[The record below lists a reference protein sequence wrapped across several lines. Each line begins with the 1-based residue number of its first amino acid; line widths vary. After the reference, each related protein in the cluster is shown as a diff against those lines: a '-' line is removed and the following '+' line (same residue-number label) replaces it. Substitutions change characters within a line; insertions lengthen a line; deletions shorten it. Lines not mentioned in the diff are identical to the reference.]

1 MMKRPS
7 VLLGSVLLGAG
18 LMLLP
23 QPPAR
28 AESLALSDSFRIG
41 NAGVL
46 CTAQVQVSDPA
57 LKSLFDRAYRIVC
70 RDAAQPVGSLYAL
83 RGAAPALPAGCP
95 APANFNVAGLP
106 GAVASRCTVD
116 GLSRL
121 RLSVQRGKT
130 LFIAD
135 GLAGY
140 GSALELGLKS
150 MVADAAVVGTVEVA
164 ATEAGDPAAFARI
177 QAGNLEPGQA
187 LAEAYLRNNASSFA
201 ESAEFFDLLVERS
214 RRGTAGFTRSAEY
227 LANQGLQQS
236 NLSRFAEAA
245 RLFTRATQSLDG
257 SDPVASRLVRNAL
270 AQHALNQRQPAAALA
285 ALDRPVSGN
294 IGTTDTARLA
304 QGYIDVP
311 LAQRLNTDDAA
322 LRSLGSGSTTLS
334 PEERVTILD
343 GQAQYLRGVALA
355 ASGQPADAQAA
366 LVQAQRTLAQ
376 VRGGRVLS
384 ILWLRAG
391 VASELSR
398 VAEANGQGPAALA
411 AMAEA
416 VSLTAAQLPQ
426 SAALL
431 ALQARQAALLS
442 RQGQVDQ
449 AASLYR
455 AVVKAAPETPG
466 AGQVLGPLL
475 EPWLALLA
483 GRGDAAAAADLFDAA
498 QILVRP
504 GVAQTQAVLAR
515 ELSGGSD
522 EAAGL
527 FRQSITLSR
536 DIVRAQADLERLQQV
551 DAPNALEQE
560 QLAALREKVST
571 LGRDQTAVLARLA
584 EYPRFRSISGGA
596 VGLASLQ
603 KALRDQE
610 VYLKQIVLGDQAY
623 VLVVARDAAS
633 VHKIGA
639 TAAELGQLV
648 KTIRDSV
655 VIFENG
661 RPTTYP
667 FDAAAARRLYQLV
680 MGPADG
686 PGSRAVLAS
695 RHLIVEPDGALL
707 QLPFNLLLTADDGL
721 AAYQARQDDPNA
733 DAFDARGL
741 AWLGRDRIVST
752 ATSPRA
758 FIDVRSLAASR
769 AQNAY
774 LGLGENAIPAQALP
788 PVLPP
793 MPPPAP
799 PAPPRAKGQKAS
811 PVVAIAAPATEMRP
825 PMTPLPPRDE
835 CDWPLAEWAHPIA
848 SAELKLAADLLKSA
862 GSAVETQANFSDTAV
877 MARKDLRNYKVL
889 HFATHGLVTAPRP
902 ECPARPALLTSF
914 GGDGTDGLL
923 SFREIFDLSLDA
935 DTIILSA
942 CDTAGAATASATRE
956 AGITTGGNF
965 ALDGLV
971 RAFVGAGARAVIA
984 SHWPVPD
991 AFDATRTLITGLFSD
1006 VGRISVGEALR
1017 RSQTRMMDVAE
1028 TSHPYYWSGFAIVGD
1043 AAKPLMSLPS
1053 GQGAGK

>member
-1 MMKRPS
+1 MKRLAALFCS
-7 VLLGSVLLGAG
+7 G
-18 LMLLP
+18 LLP
-23 QPPAR
+23 LAAVPAH
-28 AESLALSDSFRIG
+28 ADGLALADSFRIG

-46 CTAQVQVSDPA
+46 CTGQVQVADPA
-57 LKSLFDRAYRIVC
+57 QKGLFDRAYRIVC

-83 RGAAPALPAGCP
+83 RTGAPPLPAGCP
-95 APANFNVAGLP
+95 EPAAASIAGLP
-106 GAVASRCTVD
+106 GVMASRCTVD
-116 GLSRL
+116 GLTRV
-121 RLSVQRGKT
+121 RYQVQRGKT
-130 LFIAD
+130 LFVAD

-140 GSALELGLKS
+140 ASALELGLKS
-150 MVADAAVVGTVEVA
+150 LVADAPVVGTVDVA

-177 QAGNLEPGQA
+177 QAGSLEPGQA
-187 LAEAYLRNNASSFA
+187 LAEAYVRNNAASFA

-214 RRGTAGFTRSAEY
+214 RRGAAGFTRSAEY

-236 NLSRFAEAA
+236 NLSRFAEAQ
-245 RLFTRATQSLDG
+245 RLFARAVQVLDG

-285 ALDRPVSGN
+285 ALARPVSGN
-294 IGTTDTARLA
+294 VGSTDQARLA

-311 LAQRLNTDDAA
+311 LSQRLNTDDAA
-322 LRSLGSGSTTLS
+322 LRALGSGSTILS
-334 PEERVTILD
+334 PEERAVILD

-355 ASGQPADAQAA
+355 AGGNLAEAQAA
-366 LVQAQRTLAQ
+366 LVQAQRALAQ

-398 VAEANGQGPAALA
+398 VAEANGQGPAAQA

-416 VSLTAAQLPQ
+416 VSLTASQFPQ

-431 ALQARQAALLS
+431 AQQARQAALFA
-442 RQGQVDQ
+442 RQGQADQ

-455 AVVKAAPETPG
+455 AVVKSAPDTPG

-483 GRGDAAAAADLFDAA
+483 ARGDGAAAADLFDAA

-527 FRQSITLSR
+527 FRQSLTLSR
-536 DIVRAQADLERLQQV
+536 DLVRAQADLERLSQV
-551 DAPNALEQE
+551 EAPNALEQE
-560 QLAALREKVST
+560 QIAALRERVAS
-571 LGRDQTAVLARLA
+571 LGRDQTAVLAKLA
-584 EYPRFRSISGGA
+584 DYPRFRSISGGA
-596 VGLASLQ
+596 VTLASLQ
-603 KALRDQE
+603 QSLKGDEA
-610 VYLKQIVLGDQAY
+610 YLKQLVLGDDSY
-623 VLVVARDAAS
+623 VLVISRDGAS
-633 VHKIGA
+633 VHKVAA
-639 TAAELGQLV
+639 TTAELGRLV

-686 PGSRAVLAS
+686 AGNKAVLAS

-707 QLPFNLLLTADDGL
+707 QLPFNLLITGDDGL

-733 DAFDARGL
+733 DAFDTRGL
-741 AWLGRDRIVST
+741 AWLGRERMVST
-752 ATSPRA
+752 ATSARA
-758 FIDVRSLAASR
+758 FMDVRKLAASR
-769 AQNAY
+769 AGNAY

-793 MPPPAP
+793 PPPPAP
-799 PAPPRAKGQKAS
+799 PKGKKAPA
-811 PVVAIAAPATEMRP
+811 VVAVAAPVPPPA

-835 CDWPLAEWAHPIA
+835 CDWPLSEWAHPIA
-848 SAELKLAADLLKSA
+848 PAELQLAADLLKSA
-862 GSAVETQANFSDTAV
+862 GSAVETGTSFTDTAM

-914 GGDGTDGLL
+914 GGEGTDGLL

-1017 RSQTRMMDVAE
+1017 RSQVRMMDVAE

-1043 AAKPLMSLPS
+1043 AAKPLMSLPAGQAS
-1053 GQGAGK
+1053 GK

>member
-1 MMKRPS
+1 MMMRHLS
-7 VLLGSVLLGAG
+7 MILSALIGTSLGMPV
-18 LMLLP
+18 
-23 QPPAR
+23 PAQ
-28 AESLALSDSFRIG
+28 AESLALADSFRIG

-46 CTAQVQVSDPA
+46 CTAQVQVADPA
-57 LKSLFDRAYRIVC
+57 TRGLFDRAYRIVC
-70 RDAAQPVGSLYAL
+70 RDAAQPVGALYAL

-95 APANFNVAGLP
+95 APSAASLP
-106 GAVASRCTVD
+106 GALVSRCTVD
-116 GLSRL
+116 GLGRVRYQL
-121 RLSVQRGKT
+121 QRGKT

-150 MVADAAVVGTVEVA
+150 LIADAVVAGTVEVA

-187 LAEAYLRNNASSFA
+187 LAEAYLRNNAASFA
-201 ESAEFFDLLVERS
+201 EASEFFDLLVERS
-214 RRGTAGFTRSAEY
+214 RRGAAGFTRSAEY
-227 LANQGLQQS
+227 LANQGLQKS
-236 NLSRFAEAA
+236 NLSRFAEAQ
-245 RLFTRATQSLDG
+245 RLFARATQVLDD
-257 SDPVASRLVRNAL
+257 SDPIASRLVRNAL
-270 AQHALNQRQPAAALA
+270 AQHALNQRQPAAALV
-285 ALDRPVSGN
+285 ALARPVSGN
-294 IGTTDTARLA
+294 IGTTDTQRLA

-311 LAQRLNTDDAA
+311 LAQRLNTDDSA
-322 LRSLGSGSTTLS
+322 LRALGSGSTSLS
-334 PEERVTILD
+334 PEERATILD
-343 GQAQYLRGVALA
+343 GQALYLSGVALA
-355 ASGQPADAQAA
+355 ASGDLAKAQTA
-366 LVQAQRTLAQ
+366 LTGAQRVLAQ

-416 VSLTAAQLPQ
+416 VALTSAQLPQ

-431 ALQARQAALLS
+431 AQQARHAALFA
-442 RQGQVDQ
+442 RQGQADQ
-449 AASLYR
+449 AATLYR
-455 AVVKAAPETPG
+455 AVVKAAPDTPG

-483 GRGDAAAAADLFDAA
+483 NRGDAGAAADLFDAA

-527 FRQSITLSR
+527 FRQSLTLSR
-536 DIVRAQADLERLQQV
+536 DLVRAQADLERLAQV
-551 DAPNALEQE
+551 EAPNALEQD
-560 QLAALREKVST
+560 QIAALRDKVAT

-584 EYPRFRSISGGA
+584 DYPRFRSVTGGA
-596 VGLASLQ
+596 ITLASLQ
-603 KALRDQE
+603 QALKGDE
-610 VYLKQIVLGDQAY
+610 AYLKQIVLGDQSY
-623 VLVVARDAAS
+623 VLVVGRDSVS
-633 VHKIGA
+633 VHKVAA
-639 TAAELGQLV
+639 TASELGQLV
-648 KTIRDSV
+648 KTIRDSIV
-655 VIFENG
+655 VFENG

-680 MGPADG
+680 MGAADG
-686 PGSRAVLAS
+686 PGNNAVLAS

-707 QLPFNLLLTADDGL
+707 QLPFNLLITADDGL

-733 DAFDARGL
+733 DAFDARRL

-758 FIDVRSLAASR
+758 FIDVRKLAGSR
-769 AQNAY
+769 ASNAY

-793 MPPPAP
+793 PPPPAP
-799 PAPPRAKGQKAS
+799 PKGKGQKSS
-811 PVVAIAAPATEMRP
+811 PVMAVAALVPPPPAPI
-825 PMTPLPPRDE
+825 TPLPPRDE
-835 CDWPLAEWAHPIA
+835 CDWPLAEWAHPI
-848 SAELKLAADLLKSA
+848 SPAELNLAADLLKSA
-862 GSAVETQANFSDTAV
+862 GSAVQTQGDFTDTA
-877 MARKDLRNYKVL
+877 MIARKDLRNYKVL

-971 RAFVGAGARAVIA
+971 RAFVGAGARAVVA

-1017 RSQTRMMDVAE
+1017 RSQVRMMDVAE

-1043 AAKPLMSLPS
+1043 AAKPLMTLPS
-1053 GQGAGK
+1053 GQASGK